1 MRRRSLVGGTVVL
14 AAAIAVTVWLLTGS
28 DTRRPEYATAT
39 EAVLRACHGDPT
51 NPPHKFRGPLGPPG
65 TSVAIHF
72 DTKTS
77 IMSWTA
83 PGDNLNA
90 PDLALAEQ
98 TGDGKWTVATC
109 DWHFTLDGH

>member
-1 MRRRSLVGGTVVL
+1 MRRRILAGTVVL
-14 AAAIAVTVWLLTGS
+14 AAAIAVAVWLLAGS

-39 EAVLRACHGDPT
+39 GAVLGTCHADPA
-51 NPPHKFRGPLGPPG
+51 NPPHKFRGQFGPPG
-65 TSVAIHF
+65 TLVAIHF
-72 DTKTS
+72 DTETS
-77 IMSWTA
+77 IIAWTA

-98 TGDGKWTVATC
+98 SGDGKWTVTTC